1 MAMQIHVDLVSAE
14 EEIFSGPATMV
25 YAPAQMGEVGISP
38 RHAPL
43 LTRLKPGEV
52 RLEMQNG
59 DEKQFYVSGGILEIQ
74 PHVVTILSDTA
85 IRDNDLD
92 EASALK
98 AKQQAEETMK
108 NVDGDKE
115 DIALAE
121 AEFRQAIA
129 QLRII
134 ESLRKKRK

>member
-1 MAMQIHVDLVSAE
+1 MQIHVDLVSAE